1 MSLVLALSPI
11 LLIFVFLFLARW
23 SALKTGGVVLIYTI
37 GLTGLYPAFP
47 FSWLRLQDALIQG
60 GLTTFIAAYVLFFG
74 IFLFHL
80 MKKTDQIEHI
90 ARFIQQQTSD
100 PLKQSLILVL
110 GLSPLIEST
119 SGFGVAF
126 FVIAPILLELGF
138 PPFRAAVIGL
148 VSLLAVPW
156 GALAT
161 GTVIGAQLSDLSLHD
176 LGWGSAVL
184 SIPVVGY
191 FVLIGVREA
200 TSTSTVYH
208 RIGVIVAAILLFNTT
223 NVLVNAYI
231 SVELAGVFSSL
242 FLLSAGFLLLG
253 TKTSMHSSPF
263 HAATIQPEASASHRL
278 YLALSPYVFLTV
290 TIFLTRLLTPI
301 QQWMENYW
309 VWRLPAYSFEL
320 SFMYSP
326 GFWLFLTCVF
336 TITILRIRPSIVRA
350 SLQDTWKQWF
360 PFVCTTFFLVAIS
373 QVMTV
378 SHMIADITAF
388 AAMVLG
394 PLFLLLSP
402 VIGGFGGFLTGS
414 NTGSNAMFMN
424 MQVQT
429 GERLGISS
437 SLLAVI
443 QNTSSSHTT
452 MAFPSRIQL
461 AASICGIP
469 DKENQLFRR
478 MLLLVSGS
486 ILILLLSILVYTFV
500 RMILG

>member
-1 MSLVLALSPI
+1 MTVGFALSPI
-11 LLIFVFLFLARW
+11 LLLFLLLFLARW
-23 SALKTGGVVLIYTI
+23 SALKTGGVVLVYTV
-37 GLTGLYPAFP
+37 GLAGIHPAFP
-47 FSWLRLQDALIQG
+47 LSWTRVQDAFIQG

-80 MKKTDQIEHI
+80 MKKTDRLDHI

-100 PLKQSLILVL
+100 PTKQTLILVL

-161 GTVIGAQLSDLSLHD
+161 GTVIGSQLSGLSLHA

-184 SIPVVGY
+184 SIPVIGY
-191 FVLIGVREA
+191 FVFLGVREA
-200 TSTSTVYH
+200 TSISTVYH
-208 RIGVIVAAILLFNTT
+208 RIGVIVVAVLLFNIT

-231 SVELAGVFSSL
+231 SVELAGVFCAL
-242 FLLSAGFLLLG
+242 LLLSTGILLMG
-253 TKTSMHSSPF
+253 TKTPMRPLPR
-263 HAATIQPEASASHRL
+263 HAASIQPEASAIHRL
-278 YLALSPYVFLTV
+278 TLALSPYIFLTV
-290 TIFLTRLLTPI
+290 TIFLTRLVPPV
-301 QQWMENYW
+301 QQWLEHRW

-320 SFMYSP
+320 SLMYSP

-336 TITILRIRPSIVRA
+336 TTIILRIRPSIVRA

-378 SHMIADITAF
+378 SHMMADITAV
-388 AAMVLG
+388 AAMALG

-402 VIGGFGGFLTGS
+402 IIGGFGGFLTGS
-414 NTGSNAMFMN
+414 NTGSNAMFMP

-429 GERLGISS
+429 GERLGMSS

-443 QNTSSSHTT
+443 QNTSASHAT
-452 MAFPSRIQL
+452 MAFPPRVQL

-469 DKENQLFRR
+469 EKENRLFRR

-486 ILILLLSILVYTFV
+486 ILILLLSILVFTFV
-500 RMILG
+500 RMLLG